1 MIDFIKTSLFS
12 INIEEFVLVLQDL
25 LRQQKLIEELRR
37 QNPVYF
43 EEQSVGIKSFVE
55 TYYKWKN
62 VLVEIS
68 YLEKDR
74 DYLKELEKFKLGIQV
89 NIFEIGN
96 FRDKLWE
103 F

>member
-43 EEQSVGIKSFVE
+43 EEQSVEIKSFVE